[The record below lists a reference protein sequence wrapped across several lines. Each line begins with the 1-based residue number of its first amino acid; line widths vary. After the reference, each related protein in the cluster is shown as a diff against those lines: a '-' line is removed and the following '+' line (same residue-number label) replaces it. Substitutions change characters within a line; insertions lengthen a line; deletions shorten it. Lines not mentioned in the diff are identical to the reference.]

1 MAYARNMTYPLIR
14 ATGTPTEIGH
24 AYGEQ
29 AADLIAGNLEDYRHK
44 FAAVGI
50 DRAQATELGEQFGET
65 TRAYAPRIAAT
76 LDAVAEASGVTTG
89 DIYALNARTEL
100 MLPTGLQITECTGV
114 AVLPEHT
121 ASGDTLLAQNWDWH
135 PTQQPYTVV
144 LATRDERGH
153 EIVSLAE
160 AGMLAKTG
168 LNSAGVGVCVNL
180 IHSDRDGVLGGVPYH
195 VLIRFVLDQ
204 PDGLAA
210 SLKVTSLPRSASIN
224 LIVAAAGGTA
234 VDLEV
239 APGLVGRILPT
250 DGLLVHANHFES
262 GIAVVDAI
270 YDTGGSSL
278 FRDQRLRQVL
288 AGPAADRKVL
298 VDDVIAGLQ
307 DHLGFPYAICRH
319 VNDADPDDL
328 KSISAASVVMNLD
341 EREFLYSSGP
351 PCESPYERVDLA
363 TVFG

>member
-1 MAYARNMTYPLIR
+1 MTYPLIR
-14 ATGTPTEIGH
+14 ATGTPREIGLS
-24 AYGEQ
+24 YGEQ
-29 AADLIAGNLEDYRHK
+29 VADLIAGNLADYRQK
-44 FAAVGI
+44 FAAVGL
-50 DRAQATELGEQFGET
+50 DAARVTELGEQFAET
-65 TRAYAPRIAAT
+65 TRTYTPRIAET
-76 LDAVAEASGVTTG
+76 LDAVAEGSGAAVG

-100 MLPTGLQITECTGV
+100 MLPDGLKITECTGV

-121 ASGDTLLAQNWDWH
+121 ATGNTLLAQNWDWH
-135 PTQQPYTVV
+135 PSQLPYTVV

-160 AGMLAKTG
+160 AGMLAKAG

-180 IHSDRDGVLGGVPYH
+180 IHSDRDGIPGGVPYH

-210 SLKVTSLPRSASIN
+210 SLRVTSLPRSASIN
-224 LIVAAAGGTA
+224 LLVGAAGGTA
-234 VDLEV
+234 LDLEV
-239 APGLVGRILPT
+239 APGIVGRILPHEGVLT
-250 DGLLVHANHFES
+250 HANHFAS

-278 FRDQRLRQVL
+278 FRDQRMRQVL
-288 AGPAADRKVL
+288 AAPAADRKVL

-319 VNDADPDDL
+319 VNDSDPDDL
-328 KSISAASVVMNLD
+328 KSISAASIVMDLD
-341 EREFLYSSGP
+341 EREFLYTSGP
-351 PCESPYERVDLA
+351 PCENAYERVDLT
-363 TVFG
+363 TVFD